1 MLLRSSTRN
10 FRVFGALGALFLFS
24 TSSPVTAQPS
34 NAVQS
39 FVQENIDKGY
49 ALLNNDALSEAQRN
63 NQFRGFMLSLMDTRR
78 VGRFTLG
85 PYANSASPADLAAY
99 EKAFANYAVAMYQS
113 RLDQFKHVKVRVT
126 GETQLAPDDI
136 VVNAELSGPSLPNP
150 ASPIRAGFRIRKAD
164 DGRPVITDMEVEG
177 IWLALWERA
186 DFMGFLQQHGGSV
199 AALTEHLRSQAG
211 QIGGDAPANTG
222 AR

>member
-85 PYANSASPADLAAY
+85 PYANSASPADLAACFMWCTVSARGLFRACFRG
-99 EKAFANYAVAMYQS
+99 KARS
-113 RLDQFKHVKVRVT
+113 RPRNSK
-126 GETQLAPDDI
+126 
-136 VVNAELSGPSLPNP
+136 P
-150 ASPIRAGFRIRKAD
+150 A
-164 DGRPVITDMEVEG
+164 
-177 IWLALWERA
+177 
-186 DFMGFLQQHGGSV
+186 
-199 AALTEHLRSQAG
+199 
-211 QIGGDAPANTG
+211 
-222 AR
+222 